1 MKESLIDIVKVAGE
15 EILKLSDN
23 KSFRNKEDYS
33 PFTAADKISHDYL
46 KAALV
51 RLYDIPVLSEEECV
65 PFESRSQWKE
75 FWLIDPLDGT
85 KEFINGY
92 DDYCINVALIQDN
105 QPVIGII
112 YAPKLDEI
120 YYAQKGCGFE
130 YRGMPRQ
137 RSKQGV
143 IVAVSRFHHSDA
155 TKKFMQVNQ
164 LSYISTIGAAI
175 KFGRMAL
182 GLIDIYP
189 RFEGSKEWDTASGQI
204 ILEESGGCLVDVKT
218 RKKLL
223 YNKESIKNN
232 YFIAVRNELDHTKFQ
247 YGDLV

>member
-15 EILKLSDN
+15 EILKVSDN
-23 KSFRNKEDYS
+23 KSFINKEDYS
-33 PFTAADKISHDYL
+33 PFTAADKVSHDYL
-46 KAALV
+46 KEALV
-51 RLYDIPVLSEEECV
+51 KIYDVPVLSEEESV
-65 PFESRSQWKE
+65 PFEIRSQWKE

-85 KEFINGY
+85 KEFIHGY
-92 DDYCINVALIQDN
+92 EDYCINLALIQNN
-105 QPVIGII
+105 QPVIGVI

-130 YRGMPRQ
+130 YIGEPHQ
-137 RSKQGV
+137 RSEQDV
-143 IVAVSRFHHSDA
+143 IVAISRFHHSDT
-155 TKKFMQVNQ
+155 TKKFMQLNQ
-164 LSYISTIGAAI
+164 LTYTSTIGAAL
-175 KFGRMAL
+175 KFGRIAL

-189 RFEGSKEWDTASGQI
+189 RFEGSKEWDTAAGQI

>member
-1 MKESLIDIVKVAGE
+1 MKDSLIDIVKVAGE
-15 EILKLSDN
+15 KILKVSDD
-23 KSFRNKEDYS
+23 KYFRIKEDYS

-46 KAALV
+46 KEALV
-51 RLYDIPVLSEEECV
+51 TLYDIPVLSEEECA

-130 YRGMPRQ
+130 YGGTPQQ
-137 RSKQGV
+137 RSEQGV
-143 IVAVSRFHHSDA
+143 TVAVSRFHHSDA

-164 LSYISTIGAAI
+164 LTHTSTIGAAL
-175 KFGRMAL
+175 KFGRMAT

-189 RFEGSKEWDTASGQI
+189 RFEGSKEWDTAAGQI
-204 ILEESGGCLVDVKT
+204 ILEESGGSMVGLKT
-218 RKKLL
+218 RQKLI
-223 YNKESIKNN
+223 YNKESLQND
-232 YFIAVRNELDHTKFQ
+232 YFIAVRNELDHMKFQ